1 MTKIMIQYKR
11 KRNER
16 MRELGSEKRKNEN
29 EWKTLMNEARK
40 GRIFITS
47 SDDPSNKEQL
57 AYQSRI
63 FAPKIL
69 GGIYI
74 REVQCNSRHSNML
87 PGNVSLDNVNPLSH
101 ASIDRYWAR
110 RISRH
115 FCKLMLS
122 DEMFPNQMAWTRRMS
137 LKSELTLRKTFNSG
151 MGKNCLES
159 KKSD

>member
-1 MTKIMIQYKR
+1 MKK
-11 KRNER
+11 ER
-16 MRELGSEKRKNEN
+16 GAEG
-29 EWKTLMNEARK
+29 MNESRK
-40 GRIFITS
+40 GRIFVTI

-69 GGIYI
+69 GGIYK

-122 DEMFPNQMAWTRRMS
+122 DEMFPNQMA
-137 LKSELTLRKTFNSG
+137 
-151 MGKNCLES
+151 
-159 KKSD
+159 